1 MAEITVDNTTISSA
15 GAVSLREL
23 FAGFFQI
30 AISGFGGVLPW
41 ARRMIVEQR
50 AWLDDAEFNEMLSL
64 CQLLPGPN
72 VLNLAICVG
81 ARFQGWRGSVVA
93 CFALIA
99 LPFCLV
105 IGAGMLYVKYGD
117 LTIVRGV
124 MAGVSAAA
132 AGLVIAMGAKMART
146 GIHGLRG
153 AAVAA
158 AGFTA
163 VAVLRWPIGWV
174 LLGLI
179 PVSLVLA
186 LAFKK

>member
-1 MAEITVDNTTISSA
+1 MAELTAGDTTNPPA
-15 GAVSLREL
+15 EAVSLGDL
-23 FAGFFQI
+23 FAGFLQI

-41 ARRMIVEQR
+41 TRRMLVEQR
-50 AWLDDAEFNEMLSL
+50 AWLNDAEFNELLSL

-81 ARFQGWRGSVVA
+81 ARFQGWRGSLVSVT
-93 CFALIA
+93 ALLA
-99 LPFCLV
+99 LPFCFA

-117 LTIVRGV
+117 LTIVRGA

-132 AGLVIAMGAKMART
+132 AGLVIAMAGKMARS
-146 GIHGLRG
+146 GIDGFRS
-153 AAVAA
+153 ACVAS

-163 VAVLRWPIGWV
+163 VALLRWPIGWV

-179 PVSLVLA
+179 PVSLFLA
-186 LAFKK
+186 RVFKK